1 MNAKRLTEIGIKKCI
16 RSINALR
23 KQRDMAKSRLTDRDY
38 SSNVSSTDVVIL
50 SARLKEKYE
59 HLKDLRQTYDLMI
72 KFEQQAK

>member
-23 KQRDMAKSRLTDRDY
+23 KQRDMAKSRITDDK
-38 SSNVSSTDVVIL
+38 VSSTDVVIL

>member
-1 MNAKRLTEIGIKKCI
+1 
-16 RSINALR
+16 
-23 KQRDMAKSRLTDRDY
+23 MAKSRITDDK
-38 SSNVSSTDVVIL
+38 VSSTDVVIL

>member
-1 MNAKRLTEIGIKKCI
+1 MNAKELTEIGIKKCI

-23 KQRDMAKSRLTDRDY
+23 KQRDMAKSRITDDK
-38 SSNVSSTDVVIL
+38 VSSTDVVIL

>member
-23 KQRDMAKSRLTDRDY
+23 KQRDLAKSRITDDK
-38 SSNVSSTDVVIL
+38 VSSTDVVIL

>member
-1 MNAKRLTEIGIKKCI
+1 MNAKQLTEIGIKKCI

-23 KQRDMAKSRLTDRDY
+23 KQRDMAKSRITDDK
-38 SSNVSSTDVVIL
+38 VSSTDVVIL

>member
-1 MNAKRLTEIGIKKCI
+1 MNAKELTEIGIKKCI

-23 KQRDMAKSRLTDRDY
+23 KQRDMAKSRITDDK
-38 SSNVSSTDVVIL
+38 VSSTDVVIL

-72 KFEQQAK
+72 KLEQQAK

>member
-23 KQRDMAKSRLTDRDY
+23 KQRDMAKSRLTEYDKTA
-38 SSNVSSTDVVIL
+38 STDVVIL

>member
-1 MNAKRLTEIGIKKCI
+1 MNAKQLTEIGIKKCI

-23 KQRDMAKSRLTDRDY
+23 KQRDVAKSRITDDK
-38 SSNVSSTDVVIL
+38 VSSTDVVIL